1 MHGKEQTAGEEN
13 AWKTDAVPSFLSTAI
28 TACPAARTLFF
39 AAERRLLEAHGHRVI
54 VYERNNE
61 TPGLAA
67 KLLLPFRAV
76 FSLKTCRDLRALL
89 RRERVDIVH
98 VHNTLFAVSP
108 AVFWAARRVGVPAV
122 QTLHNFRLFCPSG
135 VLMRGGQVCEDCP
148 LRRGGLLNAVRHACY
163 RGSRAQSAVCAFVY
177 AFHRLLGTYRHV
189 SLIALTGFDRDKL
202 LAFNARRPVF
212 DPQHLFLKPNPVAAG
227 KALPPL
233 RPLSARKNQIVFAG
247 RLEELKGLRT
257 AIEAWKL
264 LKGDPAAPVLLL
276 VGDGPLESWARE
288 NAGPNVRLLGRLP
301 RAELYALLGESRAA
315 LAPSLCYESFALV
328 PAEAHAMGTPVLASD
343 LGNVGAMVRPRR
355 GRPALC
361 PRRRGRAGRRCTRAA
376 AAGTKRRPGRHA
388 RRSAGTIRRRTK
400 LPPADRDLRPRH
412 GRTRLTRPFQEFF
425 MNQLYRALHM
435 PPARL
440 AKKLAG
446 WKEVYTIA
454 VRPVPAEPG
463 HEPLPALGRGL
474 IPRCPAHPGTGMPT
488 RCSTAAAGS
497 AGCSARILTLPPTRA
512 ASRRFRLGP
521 AAAPA
526 RRRRCWRQTATSR
539 SRPCS
544 TGTAKPG

>member
-1 MHGKEQTAGEEN
+1 MGDKRCTVLLVHCHYRLPGGE
-13 AWKTDAVPSFLSTAI
+13 DAV
-28 TACPAARTLFF
+28 F

-108 AVFWAARRVGVPAV
+108 AVFWAARRAGVPAV

-212 DPQHLFLKPNPVAAG
+212 DPQRLFLKPNPVAAG
-227 KALPPL
+227 EALPPL
-233 RPLSARKNQIVFAG
+233 RPLSARKNQVVFAG

-257 AIEAWKL
+257 AVEAWKL

-343 LGNVGAMVRPRR
+343 LGNVGAMVRPGVDGLRFAP
-355 GRPALC
+355 GD
-361 PRRRGRAGRRCTRAA
+361 AA
-376 AAGTKRRPGRHA
+376 ALAA
-388 RRSAGTIRRRTK
+388 AV
-400 LPPADRDLRPRH
+400 
-412 GRTRLTRPFQEFF
+412 
-425 MNQLYRALHM
+425 RAL
-435 PPARL
+435 PQL
-440 AKKLAG
+440 
-446 WKEVYTIA
+446 EQ
-454 VRPVPAEPG
+454 
-463 HEPLPALGRGL
+463 
-474 IPRCPAHPGTGMPT
+474 
-488 RCSTAAAGS
+488 S
-497 AGCSARILTLPPTRA
+497 AD
-512 ASRRFRLGP
+512 P
-521 AAAPA
+521 AAMRAEA
-526 RRRRCWRQTATSR
+526 LEQYGEEQNYRQLTEIYGRVMTEH
-539 SRPCS
+539 
-544 TGTAKPG
+544 G